1 MTNTANFQSVKRAL
15 LKMCSTTRFP
25 ENRLP
30 AEAELAKMLRVSIVT
45 VRKALTVLE
54 TEGYILKRH
63 GIGNFVLASALD
75 PTMRIDLT
83 YDMISL
89 LETSGFSQVKKEVQP
104 PRCVP
109 GPAGLREKLGL
120 SAQERMLSLDY
131 FFRADGRIVIIERF
145 YIPECAIQREPRQPA
160 FERFDT
166 FVWNCCELE
175 LQHSINT
182 WRPLAACGDVQSILE
197 LQPGQPLIAW
207 EQTIYDIHDI
217 PVCGAEVF
225 FHPLQINMRSLF
237 KWNFM
242 PDSLIES
249 PPV

>member
-1 MTNTANFQSVKRAL
+1 MSSSGSFHSVKRAL
-15 LKMCSTTRFP
+15 LTMCTSTTFP

-30 AEAELAKMLRVSIVT
+30 SEAELAKMLRVSIVT

-63 GIGNFVLASALD
+63 GIGNFVLTSALD

-89 LETSGFSQVKKEVQP
+89 LETSGFSKVEKKVP
-104 PRCVP
+104 SPRSVTGP
-109 GPAGLREKLGL
+109 EGLRQRLSLPAGE
-120 SAQERMLSLDY
+120 QMLSLDY
-131 FFRADGRIVIIERF
+131 QYRADGEPVILERF
-145 YIPECAIQREPRQPA
+145 YVPEDAMQREPRPA
-160 FERFDT
+160 ELQRFDT
-166 FVWNCCELE
+166 FAWNCCALE

-182 WRPLAACGDVQSILE
+182 WRPLSAGGDVQSILG
-197 LQPGQPLIAW
+197 LQAGQPLISW

-225 FHPLQINMRSLF
+225 FHPDKINMRSLF
-237 KWNFM
+237 KWNFS
-242 PDSLIES
+242 PDSFLD
-249 PPV
+249 

>member
-1 MTNTANFQSVKRAL
+1 MTASNNFQSVKRAL
-15 LKMCSTTRFP
+15 LKMCSTTEFP

-30 AEAELAKMLRVSIVT
+30 SEADLAKMLRVSIVT

-89 LETSGFSQVKKEVQP
+89 LETSGFSVVEKEVKA
-104 PRCVP
+104 PRLIP
-109 GPAGLREKLGL
+109 GPCGLRERLNL
-120 SAQERMLSLDY
+120 SPQTHMLSLDY
-131 FFRADGRIVIIERF
+131 LFRADGEVVIIERF
-145 YIPECAIQREPRQPA
+145 YMPETAVQREPQQA
-160 FERFDT
+160 DLQRFDT
-166 FVWNCCELE
+166 FVWRCCQLE

-182 WRPLAACGDVQSILE
+182 WRPLAAGGDVQTILS
-197 LQPGQPLIAW
+197 LSPGQPLISW

-217 PVCGAEVF
+217 PVCGADVF
-225 FHPLQINMRSLF
+225 FHPERMNMRSLF
-237 KWNFM
+237 KWNFT
-242 PDSLIES
+242 PDSYM
-249 PPV
+249 V